1 MHDTTK
7 LMTDKI
13 KVLLVDDHQI
23 VREGLRALLVNA
35 PDMEVVGEASDGRD
49 AIDLAGK
56 LNPDVVVMD
65 LSLKGLH
72 GEGAIR
78 ELHKRNSDARILVLS
93 MYGSPDYVRPAMR
106 AGATGYLVKGSGISE
121 FVDAI
126 RAVSTGQPFY
136 SPEVRQAAEQARAEP
151 APGGERS
158 PLDELTARER
168 EVLQLVA
175 LGQTNREIAETLGL
189 SAKTVDGHRTR
200 IMAKLDLHDAASL
213 TRFAIRHGLV
223 SPDQG

>member
-1 MHDTTK
+1 VHATN
-7 LMTDKI
+7 LMDEKI

-23 VREGLRALLVNA
+23 VREGLRSLLVNA
-35 PDMEVVGEASDGRD
+35 PDMEVVGEAADGRD

-78 ELHKRNSDARILVLS
+78 ELRKRNSDARILVLS
-93 MYGSPDYVRPAMR
+93 MYGSPDYVRPAVR

-136 SPEVRQAAEQARAEP
+136 SPEVRQAAEQAKAEP
-151 APGGERS
+151 VPAGERS

>member
-1 MHDTTK
+1 VHASID
-7 LMTDKI
+7 DKI

-23 VREGLRALLVNA
+23 VREGLRALLTNA

-49 AIDLAGK
+49 AIDMAGK
-56 LNPDVVVMD
+56 LHPDVVVMD

-78 ELHKRNSDARILVLS
+78 ELRKRNTDARILVLS
-93 MYGSPDYVRPAMR
+93 MYGSPDYVRPAVR

-126 RAVSTGQPFY
+126 RAVSNGQPFY

-151 APGGERS
+151 APAGERS

>member
-1 MHDTTK
+1 VHASID
-7 LMTDKI
+7 DKI

-23 VREGLRALLVNA
+23 VREGLRALLTNA

-49 AIDLAGK
+49 AIDMAGK
-56 LNPDVVVMD
+56 LHPDVVVMD

-78 ELHKRNSDARILVLS
+78 ELRKRNTDARILVLS
-93 MYGSPDYVRPAMR
+93 MYGSPDYVRPAVR
-106 AGATGYLVKGSGISE
+106 AGAMGYLVKGSGISE

-126 RAVSTGQPFY
+126 RAVSSGQPFY
-136 SPEVRQAAEQARAEP
+136 SPEVRQAAEQARTEP
-151 APGGERS
+151 APPGERS

>member
-1 MHDTTK
+1 MQ
-7 LMTDKI
+7 DKVT
-13 KVLLVDDHQI
+13 VLLVDDHQI
-23 VREGLRALLVNA
+23 VREGLRALLA
-35 PDMEVVGEASDGRD
+35 DAAEIEVVGEASDGRD
-49 AIDLAGK
+49 AVELATR
-56 LNPDVVVMD
+56 LRPQVAVMD

-78 ELHKRNSDARILVLS
+78 ELRKRAPETRVLVLS
-93 MYGSPDYVRPAMR
+93 MYGSPEYVRPAVR
-106 AGATGYLVKGSGISE
+106 AGAAGYLVKGSGISE
-121 FVDAI
+121 FTDAI
-126 RAVSTGQPFY
+126 RAVASGQTFWGV
-136 SPEVRQAAEQARAEP
+136 EVRGIAEAAQAEP
-151 APGGERS
+151 APATEKG
-158 PLDELTARER
+158 PLEELTLRER

-175 LGQTNREIAETLGL
+175 LGQTNREIAQTLGL

>member
-1 MHDTTK
+1 MHATNMD
-7 LMTDKI
+7 DKI

-78 ELHKRNSDARILVLS
+78 ELRKRNTDARILVLS
-93 MYGSPDYVRPAMR
+93 MYGSPDYVRPAVR

-136 SPEVRQAAEQARAEP
+136 SPEVRQAAEQAKADP
-151 APGGERS
+151 MPGGERS

>member
-1 MHDTTK
+1 VHATNSMD
-7 LMTDKI
+7 DKI

-23 VREGLRALLVNA
+23 VREGLRALLTNA
-35 PDMEVVGEASDGRD
+35 SDMEVVGEASDGRD

-56 LNPDVVVMD
+56 LHPDVVVMD

-78 ELHKRNSDARILVLS
+78 ELRRRNSDARILVLS
-93 MYGSPDYVRPAMR
+93 MYGSPDYVRPAVR

-126 RAVSTGQPFY
+126 RAVSSGQPFY
-136 SPEVRQAAEQARAEP
+136 SPEVRQAAEQARTEP
-151 APGGERS
+151 APAGERS

>member
-1 MHDTTK
+1 M
-7 LMTDKI
+7 MAEKI

-23 VREGLRALLVNA
+23 VREGLRALLASA
-35 PDMEVVGEASDGRD
+35 PDLEVTGEAADGRD

-56 LNPDVVVMD
+56 LHPDVIVMD
-65 LSLKGLH
+65 LSLRGLH

-78 ELHKRNSDARILVLS
+78 ELRKRTPETRILVLS
-93 MYGSPDYVRPAMR
+93 MYGSPEHVRPAVR
-106 AGATGYLVKGSGISE
+106 AGAAGYLVKGSGISE
-121 FVDAI
+121 FVHAI
-126 RAVSTGQPFY
+126 RTVAAGDSFY
-136 SPEVRQAAEQARAEP
+136 SAEVRPAAEAARQEP
-151 APGGERS
+151 APTQEHS
-158 PLDELTARER
+158 PLDPLTARER

-175 LGQTNREIAETLGL
+175 LGQTNRGIAGTLHL

-223 SPDQG
+223 SPDQ

>member
-1 MHDTTK
+1 
-7 LMTDKI
+7 MTDKI

-126 RAVSTGQPFY
+126 RAVSSGQPFY

-151 APGGERS
+151 APAGERS